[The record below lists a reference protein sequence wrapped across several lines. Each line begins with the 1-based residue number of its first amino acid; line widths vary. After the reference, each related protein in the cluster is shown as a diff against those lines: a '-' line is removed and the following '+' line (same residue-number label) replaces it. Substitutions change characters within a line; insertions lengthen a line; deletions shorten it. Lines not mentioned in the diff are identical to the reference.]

1 MNKWKNH
8 LFGFFAACIALACLL
23 SVVGCGFLEASAAQK
38 RQPMY
43 RVTVYELRQGNYGSR
58 DSECTIYVSSLSELV
73 PEDETAKVYGLLRI
87 NAGYAIFYVDPS
99 NVEIVYQ

>member
-23 SVVGCGFLEASAAQK
+23 SVVGCGSIEASAAQK

-43 RVTVYELRQGNYGSR
+43 RVTVYELRQGIYGSR

-73 PEDETAKVYGLLRI
+73 PEDETAKAYGLLRI

>member
-23 SVVGCGFLEASAAQK
+23 SVVGYGSIEASAAQK

-43 RVTVYELRQGNYGSR
+43 RVTVYELRQGSYGSR
-58 DSECTIYVSSLSELV
+58 GSECTIYVSSLSELV
-73 PEDETAKVYGLLRI
+73 PEDETAKAYGLLRI

>member
-1 MNKWKNH
+1 MSKWKNH
-8 LFGFFAACIALACLL
+8 LFGFLAASLTLVCLL
-23 SVVGCGFLEASAAQK
+23 SAVGCGFLEASAAQK

-43 RVTVYELRQGNYGSR
+43 RVTVYELRQGSYGSR
-58 DSECTIYVSSLSELV
+58 GSECTIYVSSLSELV
-73 PEDETAKVYGLLRI
+73 PEDETAKAYGFLKI